1 MSYSK
6 LRGKIR
12 EVFGT
17 QEAFAIALGI
27 NAATISGKLN
37 GKTNWTREEMENAC
51 EALHIP
57 LEEMH
62 KYFFTPKV
70 AKTQL

>member
-6 LRGKIR
+6 LRGRIR

-17 QEAFAIALGI
+17 QEAFAAALGI

-37 GKTNWTREEMENAC
+37 GKSDWTRKEVEDAC

-62 KYFFTPKV
+62 VYFFAPKV
-70 AKTQL
+70 AKTQ